1 MFKILILI
9 FLSCSLT
16 KDTKDLI
23 IIGDYRVLEMATT
36 LMGVELT
43 TFKYLYTNYAGVMTR
58 EPVEYEDYNLK
69 IIGTGILE
77 SLITVGEEVNKF
89 VQEQLKSAEDGTNVL
104 LSVGIQHQS
113 KFNDIFVFYGK
124 LADKYPKLNFYVL
137 SLIGVD
143 ESLAKNIKNT
153 GVKEF
158 NKKVETRIEVVEFPN
173 MKYKSILNEDD
184 PTQII
189 VDGEPVDIINYVSEG
204 IGFFK
209 TGYAKI
215 FKAMVEW
222 L

>member
-1 MFKILILI
+1 M
-9 FLSCSLT
+9 T
-16 KDTKDLI
+16 K
-23 IIGDYRVLEMATT
+23 
-36 LMGVELT
+36 
-43 TFKYLYTNYAGVMTR
+43 
-58 EPVEYEDYNLK
+58 EPVQYNDYNL
-69 IIGTGILE
+69 IIVGTGILD
-77 SLITVGEEVNKF
+77 SLINIGEEVNNF
-89 VQEQLKSAEDGTNVL
+89 VQQQLKSAEDGTKVL
-104 LSVGIQHQS
+104 LSIGIQHQN

-124 LADKYPKLNFYVL
+124 LADKYPNLKFYVL

-143 ESLAKNIKNT
+143 ESLAKNIYNT
-153 GVKEF
+153 GVREF
-158 NKKVETRIEVVEFPN
+158 NKRVETRIEVVEFPN
-173 MKYKSILNEDD
+173 MEYKSILNEDD